1 MKTITNIIE
10 QAFSS
15 VFLELDL
22 ATDVMLTESTK
33 DEFGDFQVNGVMKA
47 AKAQKSNPRE
57 LALKVIA
64 NVKLGD
70 VAEKL
75 EVAGPGFINIFLK
88 NEYLSSYLSSLN
100 AENKFG
106 VKFLDKKVDN
116 VVVDLSSPNLAK
128 EMHVGHLRSTV
139 IGESL
144 AKIFGYLGDSVIRQ
158 NHVGDWGT
166 QFGMLIAYLDE
177 VVLKEGDNPDNFKH
191 KLSDLEKFYRESK
204 LKFDGDPIFADK
216 ARQFVVILQNYQA
229 IMNKDFSFSGWENL
243 ADNIKVECENNNLAG
258 KVFNYWQSFRKI
270 SLEHCQVIYDELN
283 IPLDSSNECARG
295 ESWYNSRL
303 NGIVMK
309 LQEKQLL
316 QESNKAKCVFF
327 APGEISNNEEEPPLI
342 IQKND
347 GGFLYATTDLAAVE
361 FRSHELEFISREN
374 KIMQSANRI
383 VYVVDARQALHFKQ
397 VFLVAK
403 KAGLAKVTT
412 SLEHAEFGTMMN
424 DGGTPFKTRDG
435 GVIKL
440 IDLIAEA
447 KIRALDI
454 VKKRNPDWKNEEQQE
469 LANILAIGAIKYS
482 DLSKNRSSD
491 YIFSFDKMLAFDGN
505 TAPYLLYAYTRIQ
518 SILKKARGNNLK
530 FDSDINLIEVSEH
543 KLGLHLAKFADMLL
557 IASKTNYPHYVALYL
572 YNLAGLFMQFY
583 ETCPILRN
591 EDKVVQCH
599 RLALASL
606 TANILKTGLEKL
618 LGIIVTERM

>member
-1 MKTITNIIE
+1 MKTITNTIE
-10 QAFSS
+10 QAFLA
-15 VFLELDL
+15 VFLELNL
-22 ATDVMLTESTK
+22 GAEVMLAESSK
-33 DEFGDFQVNGVMKA
+33 VEFGDFQINGVMKA
-47 AKAQKSNPRE
+47 AKVQKSNPRE

-64 NVKLGD
+64 NVKLD
-70 VAEKL
+70 DITEKL

-88 NEYLSSYLSSLN
+88 NEYISSYLSSLN

-106 VKFLDKKVDN
+106 VKFLDKKPDN

-139 IGESL
+139 IGDSL
-144 AKIFGYLGDSVIRQ
+144 AKMFEYLGDAVVRQ

-177 VVLKEGDNPDNFKH
+177 VVLEEGNNSDNFKH

-204 LKFDGDPIFADK
+204 LKFDSDPAFANK
-216 ARQFVVILQNYQA
+216 ARQFVVILQNHQA
-229 IMNKDFSFSGWENL
+229 IINKDYSFAGWENI
-243 ADNIKVECENNNLAG
+243 AASIKRECENNNLAN
-258 KVFNYWQSFRKI
+258 KVFDYWKSFRQI

-283 IPLDSSNECARG
+283 IPLDSSTKYARG
-295 ESWYNSRL
+295 ESWYNDRL
-303 NGIVMK
+303 LKTIDSLDQQK
-309 LQEKQLL
+309 LLS
-316 QESNKAKCVFF
+316 ESNGAKCIFF

-361 FRSHELEFISREN
+361 FRSHELEFSGTDN
-374 KIMQSANRI
+374 KITKGANRI
-383 VYVVDARQALHFKQ
+383 VYVVDARQSLHFKQ
-397 VFLVAK
+397 VFLTAK
-403 KAGLAKVTT
+403 KAGFAKVET

-424 DGGTPFKTRDG
+424 DDGTPFKTRDG

-447 KIRALDI
+447 KTRALNI
-454 VKKRNPDWKNEEQQE
+454 INTRNPEWSVEEKQA
-469 LANILAIGAIKYS
+469 LANVLAIGAIKYS

-491 YIFSFDKMLAFDGN
+491 YIFSFDKMLAFEGN

-518 SILKKARGNNLK
+518 SILKKALENNLTI
-530 FDSDINLIEVSEH
+530 SGSINLIDVSEH

-557 IASKTNYPHYVALYL
+557 IASRTNYPHYVALYL

-583 ETCPILRN
+583 ETCPILKS
-591 EDKVVQCH
+591 EVKIVQEN
-599 RLALASL
+599 RLALAKL
-606 TANILKTGLEKL
+606 TADVLKTGLEKL
-618 LGIIVTERM
+618 LGIVVTDRM